1 MQKKGRMLK
10 IFYRL
15 MKGENVSVKETAEEY
30 GVSSKSISRDIGEIK
45 NFLSNARELVGYTE
59 ICYAAD
65 SKTYYMEFDSFLLN
79 KELTAVTKVLLGSR
93 AFSKMQV
100 LELISKL
107 KCFTTYHDRQML
119 DQLIAN
125 EMYQYNEVKHDCKS
139 VIDNIWKL
147 TGCIHDRKEIT
158 VSYYKQDR
166 KQVSR
171 RIIPIA
177 ITFSEYYFY
186 LIAYRC
192 DKEEKIPLYYR
203 VDRVVHIVEHRTH
216 FELEERYL
224 FDEGDLRNKIQFM
237 QSGEC
242 RRIKFSYNGPSVQ
255 AILDKI
261 PTAKVIDIQ
270 GEEKIITAE
279 TYGKGI
285 NMFLLSQGSMVQV
298 LEPEGLVGEMTEEI
312 AKMADRY
319 QAARQS

>member
-30 GVSSKSISRDIGEIK
+30 GVSPKSISRDIGEIK
-45 NFLSNARELVGYTE
+45 NFLSNARELVGYSE

-93 AFSKMQV
+93 AFSKMEV
-100 LELISKL
+100 LEMISKL
-107 KCFTTYHDRQML
+107 KCFTTYHDRKML

-147 TGCIHDRKEIT
+147 TGCIHDKKEIT
-158 VSYYKQDR
+158 IGYYKQDR
-166 KQVSR
+166 RMVNR
-171 RIIPIA
+171 RIMPIA
-177 ITFSEYYFY
+177 IIFSEYYFY

-224 FDEGDLRNKIQFM
+224 FDEGDLRNKIHFM

-242 RRIKFSYNGPSVQ
+242 RRIKFSYSGPSVQ

-261 PTAKVIDIQ
+261 PTAKVIDIK
-270 GEEKIITAE
+270 GDEKIITAE

-298 LEPEGLVGEMTEEI
+298 LEPEGLVEEMAEEI
-312 AKMADRY
+312 GRM
-319 QAARQS
+319 AARYPAVG